1 MYILP
6 KAVGRHYKGFF
17 HEFILVQ
24 DIGRIRIRL
33 PGAVGNIRMTTTG
46 RVTNVR
52 TNSDLYQDYDTR

>member
-1 MYILP
+1 MYFLGDILP
-6 KAVGRHYKGFF
+6 FGVV
-17 HEFILVQ
+17 ILVQ